1 MKGFKKE
8 SKKFRMRHSGC
19 CVITDLRREGVTGSP
34 AGTLLHRFM
43 SAWGGAVHVEIPE
56 IFVRYL
62 RGWVTGFREGVP
74 RERALAENT
83 AGDPE
88 GPGKARTWVS
98 ALGREKV

>member
-1 MKGFKKE
+1 MKDFKKE
-8 SKKFRMRHSGC
+8 SKKFRMRHSDC

-34 AGTLLHRFM
+34 AGTLLHRFT
-43 SAWGGAVHVEIPE
+43 SAWGGAVHVEVSE
-56 IFVRYL
+56 IFVRYF

-74 RERALAENT
+74 RERDLAENT

-88 GPGKARTWVS
+88 GPGKARTWAS